1 MVLVLVQST
10 DALRVDD
17 NDIDLFAIRRGAFN
31 GRTPAP
37 ESFGAGIDSV
47 THSKAATLI
56 QQHSIE
62 QVRLAGSVKA
72 CNRYNPERFL
82 DLTEEISAFFINLVL

>member
-10 DALRVDD
+10 DALRVND

-37 ESFGAGIDSV
+37 EAFGAGIDRI

-56 QQHSIE
+56 EQHSIE
-62 QVRLAGSVKA
+62 
-72 CNRYNPERFL
+72 
-82 DLTEEISAFFINLVL
+82 

>member
-1 MVLVLVQST
+1 MVLVLVQSPNS
-10 DALRVDD
+10 LRVDD

-31 GRTPAP
+31 RRTPAP
-37 ESFGAGIDSV
+37 ESFGACVNRV

-56 QQHSIE
+56 EQHSIE

-82 DLTEEISAFFINLVL
+82 DLTEEIGAFFINLVL